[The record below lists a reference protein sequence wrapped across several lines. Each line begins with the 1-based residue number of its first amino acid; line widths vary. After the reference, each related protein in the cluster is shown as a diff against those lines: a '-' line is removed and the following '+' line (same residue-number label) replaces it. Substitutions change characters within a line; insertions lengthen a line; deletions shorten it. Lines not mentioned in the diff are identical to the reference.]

1 MKRTWKVPLCL
12 LMVTALAAGL
22 ARITPAAT
30 QAPKAGALAA
40 SETGHEHDHGN
51 DEGSDLDET
60 VEELFASRC
69 EHGVA
74 AHTCAE
80 CRYEVG
86 VVKVPQDLISEG
98 LVQVGAVG
106 RRPFGMQV
114 QLTGEVR
121 FDESRIAHLGPR
133 LSGVV
138 GRVMVDLGKKVSSG
152 TPLMA
157 IDSAELAEAEAA
169 YLQAAAEH
177 RLAQAA
183 LERKRVLH
191 EAQISS
197 EREFL
202 EAEQELEASAIQ
214 SNAERQKLLR
224 LGLTETE
231 ISQLEQGGIKGATGH
246 YLLKAPFDG
255 EVLELHAVRGE
266 RVDPGAQLLLF
277 GDVGTVWVWADVYED
292 DLAAVA
298 SAARSSRLP
307 AEVQVRAWPG
317 VTFNGSLDFV
327 GRTMDESTRTVKAR
341 IAVRN
346 PGGRLRPGMFAA
358 VELAIGVGDEGTA
371 VPSTAILADEGRD
384 FVFVH
389 HADDYFV
396 RRLVHT
402 GRRDGE
408 WVEVVEGVEPGQTIA
423 VAGGFLL
430 KSDVLRSKMGAGCAD

>member
-1 MKRTWKVPLCL
+1 M
-12 LMVTALAAGL
+12 
-22 ARITPAAT
+22 
-30 QAPKAGALAA
+30 
-40 SETGHEHDHGN
+40 
-51 DEGSDLDET
+51 
-60 VEELFASRC
+60 
-69 EHGVA
+69 
-74 AHTCAE
+74 
-80 CRYEVG
+80 
-86 VVKVPQDLISEG
+86 
-98 LVQVGAVG
+98 
-106 RRPFGMQV
+106 

-327 GRTMDESTRTVKAR
+327 GRTMDESTRTVKTR
-341 IAVRN
+341 IAVSN
-346 PGGRLRPGMFAA
+346 LDGRLRPGMFAT
-358 VELAIGVGDEGTA
+358 VDVTIGVGDEGTA